1 MFFKYLVLLFV
12 VLLLTQSI
20 LIAQSTKTAE
30 SSQPPRWAADAVW
43 YQIFVER
50 FANGDRANDP
60 TPKDIQASTD
70 FFPLPANWKITPW
83 TQDWYQQEPWAAPT
97 GRPLNETLFFRRYGG
112 DLQGVLNKLDYLQ
125 DLGITAIYFNPL
137 NDAPS
142 LHKYD
147 ARNYHHI
154 DVNFGPDP
162 EGDKKIIAAEN
173 PADPATW
180 KWTAADRLFLKLV
193 QEAHR
198 RNIRVVVDYSW
209 NHTGAEFWAWKD
221 ILKNQQH
228 SVYKDWYEILA
239 FDDPAT
245 PGSEFR
251 YQGWANVNSLPEIKK
266 VDVPVPRVSGHPYEG
281 NIHPDF
287 KAHIFAVTRRW
298 LAPDGDPTRGIDG
311 YRLDVAD
318 QIPLGFW
325 RDFRKEVKAVKPEA
339 YLVGEIWWEKWPDH
353 LMNPVPYCKGDMF
366 DAVMFYQA
374 YRPARSFFANTI
386 DSIDARQ
393 FADSLLF
400 QWNRLAKPFRYAM
413 MNTAATHDAP
423 RLLSCFYNPG
433 KYKYRAHPYDDR
445 NYKTGMPDEDT
456 YRRVRLYLLHTFTN
470 IGAPQIWNGDEMG
483 MWGGDDP
490 ECRKPMWWPELT
502 FDPETRNN
510 IQKGPKT
517 TDPTGFN
524 REHFEYYKQLIRLRH
539 ENPVLR
545 HGKIEFLQAKGKTL
559 LYRRFDRKKEV
570 FVLFNLDQKTQHF
583 RLPRKGNYRDLLTN
597 ATMGQEIDLPP
608 GGGMVVVRN

>member
-1 MFFKYLVLLFV
+1 MDIHKALRFLPVFLLQCFS
-12 VLLLTQSI
+12 TAS
-20 LIAQSTKTAE
+20 AQTPFD
-30 SSQPPRWAADAVW
+30 QPPAWAADAIW

-50 FANGDRANDP
+50 FANGDPANDP
-60 TPKDIQASTD
+60 TPADIQASTD
-70 FFPLPANWKITPW
+70 FFPLPSGWQTTPW
-83 TQDWYQQEPWAAPT
+83 TQDWYRQEPWAAAS

-112 DLQGVLNKLDYLQ
+112 DLQGVFDKLDYLQ

-162 EGDKKIIAAEN
+162 EGDKKIIAAE
-173 PADPATW
+173 DPNDPESW
-180 KWTAADRLFLKLV
+180 QWTAADRLFLQLV
-193 QEAHR
+193 EEAHR
-198 RNIRVVVDYSW
+198 RGMRVVVDYSW

-221 ILKNQQH
+221 ILKNQQQ
-228 SVYKDWYEILA
+228 SKYKDWYEILA

-245 PGSEFR
+245 PENEFR

-298 LAPDGDPTRGIDG
+298 LAPNGDPSLGIDG

-325 RDFRKEVKAVKPEA
+325 RELRREVRAVKPDA
-339 YLVGEIWWEKWPDH
+339 YLVGEIWWEQWPDR
-353 LMNPVPYCKGDMF
+353 LMDPAPYCNGDMF

-374 YRPARSFFANTI
+374 YRPARGFFAHPA
-386 DSIDARQ
+386 DALDARQ

-400 QWNRLAKPFRYAM
+400 QWNRLKKPFRYAM
-413 MNTAATHDAP
+413 MNTAATHDSP
-423 RLLSCFYNPG
+423 RLLSSFYNRG
-433 KYKYRAHPYDDR
+433 KYKYHVQPYENPDF
-445 NYKTGMPDEDT
+445 KTGKPDEDT
-456 YRRVRLYLLHTFTN
+456 YRRLRLYLLHTFTS
-470 IGAPQIWNGDEMG
+470 IGAPHIWNGDEMG
-483 MWGGDDP
+483 MWGSDDP
-490 ECRKPMWWPELT
+490 DCRKPLWWPEYS

-510 IQKGPKT
+510 VQKGPKT
-517 TDPTGFN
+517 YDPVGFDQTQ
-524 REHFEYYKQLIRLRH
+524 FDYYRQLIRLRQA
-539 ENPVLR
+539 NPVLR
-545 HGKIEFLQAKGKTL
+545 HGDIEFLQASGQVL
-559 LYRRFDRKKEV
+559 VYRRFDRKKEV
-570 FVLFNLDQKTQHF
+570 FVLFNLGDKTESF
-583 RLPRKGNYRDLLTN
+583 RLPRRGEYRDLRSGKALGRDIEL
-597 ATMGQEIDLPP
+597 APLS
-608 GGGMVVVRN
+608 GMVVGKGR